1 MKNENLGL
9 VRVCAVSPYV
19 KLADPISNAESIIS
33 EIKEAENEKVGFILF
48 PELALTGKSC
58 GDLFFQEHLYNSQ
71 LDALNKIVL
80 STKES
85 RICVIIGLYVKC
97 LGELVNCAGVIQNGE
112 IKGIVPKI
120 YPPKVAAV
128 EPASRGRRRLGTLLG
143 VGAGGRC
150 FSTYDARPMRLPAG
164 SRALSCRARRS
175 SSYARG
181 RCHTQPGH
189 VANSHR

>member
-33 EIKEAENEKVGFILF
+33 EIKEAENEKAGFILF

-85 RICVIIGLYVKC
+85 R
-97 LGELVNCAGVIQNGE
+97 
-112 IKGIVPKI
+112 
-120 YPPKVAAV
+120 VADRKSV
-128 EPASRGRRRLGTLLG
+128 
-143 VGAGGRC
+143 V
-150 FSTYDARPMRLPAG
+150 
-164 SRALSCRARRS
+164 
-175 SSYARG
+175 
-181 RCHTQPGH
+181 
-189 VANSHR
+189 